1 LLRKALALGDVQA
14 QAAMGRQLFAQDRFA
29 EALQQFTLAAPQSP
43 AAARNVDLIKARMA
57 LESNSSTQASA
68 RAPLN
73 PETVYL
79 QARRLHRGEGV
90 PANYTEA
97 IRLYWLADRLGHREA
112 RKMLSLI
119 YSRPQTSGEVD
130 IGWMRQLADMDLT
143 LPSPR
148 LGQPSHA
155 LVLHEDI
162 TPLMDWPPAAW
173 RL

>member
-1 LLRKALALGDVQA
+1 MLRKALALGDVQA
-14 QAAMGRQLFAQDRFA
+14 QAAMGQQLFAQDRFA
-29 EALQQFTLAAPQSP
+29 DALQQ
-43 AAARNVDLIKARMA
+43 
-57 LESNSSTQASA
+57 
-68 RAPLN
+68 
-73 PETVYL
+73 VYL
-79 QARRLHRGEGV
+79 QARRLHRVEGV
-90 PANYTEA
+90 PAKYTEA

-162 TPLMDWPPAAW
+162 TPLMDWLPAAW